1 MIITLSNFQSHE
13 NSTFEIVPGVNGI
26 VGVSG
31 SGKSA
36 ILRALDWVINNN
48 PSGDDFISH
57 WADYC
62 IVTIFDGVDWS
73 VSRIKGKGINQYT
86 LTINGQKIQVFE
98 GFGRD
103 VPEPIKAILN
113 IQDFN
118 MRFQHNSPFLMN
130 ESSGAVSRYLN
141 KIAHLDIID
150 KATSN
155 IEATLKKEKGQAE
168 FEKQTV
174 ANTDEKLKR
183 FAGLTDLED
192 DLLIVEQ
199 QTDSCEKLEYSIASI
214 RKLRDQANESLALW
228 NEMNIV
234 LMLQPEYIQAC
245 DGAEEIK
252 RATEYYNELDKLQE
266 DATVLMCEL
275 HSVESLIDVKDY
287 VLKMVSLYEWIMD
300 QNFNRSLLV
309 QFIKSINDLEQEIRA
324 MAFSILGLKKA
335 FEEVFPETCPL
346 CGKGRGDV

>member
-36 ILRALDWVINNN
+36 ILRALDWVVNNN

-57 WADYC
+57 WADTC
-62 IVTIFDGVDWS
+62 IVTIRDGNWS
-73 VSRIKGKGINQYT
+73 VTRVKGKGINQYILNIIGKKT
-86 LTINGQKIQVFE
+86 QVFE

-118 MRFQHNSPFLMN
+118 MRFQHNPPFLMN

-174 ANTDEKLKR
+174 INTDEKLKR
-183 FAGLTDLED
+183 FVGLTDLED
-192 DLLIVEQ
+192 DLIVVEQ
-199 QTDSCEKLEYSIASI
+199 QTDSCEKLEYSIVSI
-214 RKLRDQANESLALW
+214 RKLRDQVNESLAFW

-234 LMLQPEYIQAC
+234 LMLQPEYIQAY
-245 DGAEEIK
+245 DRNEEIK
-252 RATEYYNELDKLQE
+252 SKTKYYNELDKLQE
-266 DATVLMCEL
+266 DATVLMHEL

-287 VLKMVSLYEWIMD
+287 VSKMVSLYEWITD
-300 QNFNRSLLV
+300 QNFNRAALV
-309 QFIKSINDLEQEIRA
+309 RSIKAVNDLEQEIRV
-324 MAFSILGLKKA
+324 MEFSILGLKKVFGEA
-335 FEEVFPETCPL
+335 FPETCPL
-346 CGKGRGDV
+346 CGKGRGDI